1 MRKTYMM
8 LFALVL
14 IALGAT
20 KANAGEIISL
30 QEVPFST
37 WDGWGVLSSS
47 SHGRASTHPPL
58 TSSPSISPVSA
69 TGITSDGD

>member
-30 QEVPFST
+30 QEVPFCS
-37 WDGWGVLSSS
+37 WDGWG
-47 SHGRASTHPPL
+47 ADAQSTGEADCLFVIGEPAGNVYGD
-58 TSSPSISPVSA
+58 TSVKN
-69 TGITSDGD
+69 